1 MYVFLTEFLYEGKL
15 YAGPYIIA
23 ENFKEAEEKA
33 DEYKVVIVGQ
43 LVDIIEDFDEL
54 EEYVPTIH

>member
-1 MYVFLTEFLYEGKL
+1 MYVFLTEFLYKGKL

-23 ENFKEAEEKA
+23 ENFQEAEEKA

-43 LVDIIEDFDEL
+43 LADIIEDFDEL
-54 EEYVPTIH
+54 EEYAPTIH

>member
-43 LVDIIEDFDEL
+43 
-54 EEYVPTIH
+54 